1 VKEQRARGEDGLTVT
16 AMIGVAATDG
26 EDEALT
32 DALDGA
38 STVQNK
44 SVEEMRLVRG

>member
-1 VKEQRARGEDGLTVT
+1 VKERRARGEDGLAVT
-16 AMIGVAATDG
+16 AVIGVAATGG

-32 DALDGA
+32 DKLALL
-38 STVQNK
+38 K

>member
-1 VKEQRARGEDGLTVT
+1 MKERRARGEDGLAVT

-32 DALDGA
+32 DALDG
-38 STVQNK
+38 TVQNK